1 METLDLF
8 IHNNHLSDPDDLDAL
23 IEVADLTRQ
32 LIGERAY
39 TDINRLIVYTVSVGF
54 FEAFSWIMAILQEE
68 FGAAEGCRLEDFS
81 CGIGR
86 AIPNYNVFIDRL
98 QVDLNVLDN
107 DVKAIPDENGE
118 IQSFFNIFTYR
129 TMYENIFFV
138 SAENFDTKDNDYIQY
153 MLLFS
158 KHKAIQN
165 SID

>member
-8 IHNNHLSDPDDLDAL
+8 IQNDHLSDPDDLDAL

-39 TDINRLIVYTVSVGF
+39 TDLSRLIVYTVSGGF

-68 FGAAEGCRLEDFS
+68 FGTAEGCRLEDFS

-86 AIPNYNVFIDRL
+86 AIPNYNEFIDRL

-158 KHKAIQN
+158 KCRQH
-165 SID
+165 SVS